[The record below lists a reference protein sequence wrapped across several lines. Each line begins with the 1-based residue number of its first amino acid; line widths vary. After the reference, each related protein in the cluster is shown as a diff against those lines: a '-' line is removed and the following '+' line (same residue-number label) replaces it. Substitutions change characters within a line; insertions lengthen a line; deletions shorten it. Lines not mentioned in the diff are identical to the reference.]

1 MRFLEFQPTNYW
13 KNDIESFAAWVS
25 SPKAKPPPL
34 QLALDLMFGTWGK
47 LQGVWWLSAV
57 VVISLAPA
65 SAAEPEFRFDHDAL
79 AFANQTVFEYHE
91 GHASLRKKSA
101 VRRDAYNRHCFVL
114 CRTAMQFKKF
124 ARFDPHGAPL
134 DDASLATRVR
144 AVTHRAAW
152 AEPLAENQRIVF
164 PGYEDLREMSKA
176 RRELLQRTIG
186 HGWPSYFRISNAR
199 MMFQPGGG
207 YQEKTHARLNAA
219 LARDEMFVGFLT
231 TYPRLSINHSV
242 LIYKQKSFSPNPG
255 VERYLVYDPNHPES
269 PRELV
274 WSPSTRSFSYQKD
287 WDFIGGFVRVYQVYS
302 KWLQ

>member
-1 MRFLEFQPTNYW
+1 
-13 KNDIESFAAWVS
+13 
-25 SPKAKPPPL
+25 
-34 QLALDLMFGTWGK
+34 MFGTWGK
-47 LQGVWWLSAV
+47 LAGVGWLSAV
-57 VVISLAPA
+57 VVMSVAPS
-65 SAAEPEFRFDHDAL
+65 SAAEPEFRFDRDTF

-101 VRRDAYNRHCFVL
+101 VKRDAYNRHCFVL

-124 ARFDPHGAPL
+124 ARFDPHSAPL
-134 DDASLATRVR
+134 DDVSLAACVR
-144 AVTHRAAW
+144 AVTHRAAR
-152 AEPLAENQRIVF
+152 AEPLPEDERIVF
-164 PGYEDLREMSKA
+164 PGYKDLREMSEA

-199 MMFQPGGG
+199 MMFQQGAG

-219 LARDEMFVGFLT
+219 LARGEVFIGFLT

-255 VERYLVYDPNHPES
+255 VERYFVYDPNHPQS
-269 PRELV
+269 PRELI
-274 WSPSTRSFSYQKD
+274 WSPRTRSFSYQKD